1 MSIKLPG
8 TGTARPKTPG
18 GDVAEK
24 LRRSRQRLLDLT
36 LRNRLLNFRP
46 GNPDY
51 RDDLKGHKHVGLKGH
66 IESLWQTLVDDE
78 RQVEIAHLT
87 RDQQAQLAQELRQS
101 ENQTT
106 AGTGANLSLA
116 GLGHEEWT
124 DVFDSIR
131 GVSQFLQRGNLISL
145 LPDENFRKRLTK
157 IRNEQNTLANSTGD
171 SALFLAIGFLEWC
184 EAPPHPRAT
193 NRFLLP

>member
-8 TGTARPKTPG
+8 TGTARPNPPG

-78 RQVEIAHLT
+78 KQVTT
-87 RDQQAQLAQELRQS
+87 RKE
-101 ENQTT
+101 T
-106 AGTGANLSLA
+106 AVVPRTVYFNKGY
-116 GLGHEEWT
+116 
-124 DVFDSIR
+124 SIT
-131 GVSQFLQRGNLISL
+131 
-145 LPDENFRKRLTK
+145 RKM
-157 IRNEQNTLANSTGD
+157 Q
-171 SALFLAIGFLEWC
+171 
-184 EAPPHPRAT
+184 
-193 NRFLLP
+193 